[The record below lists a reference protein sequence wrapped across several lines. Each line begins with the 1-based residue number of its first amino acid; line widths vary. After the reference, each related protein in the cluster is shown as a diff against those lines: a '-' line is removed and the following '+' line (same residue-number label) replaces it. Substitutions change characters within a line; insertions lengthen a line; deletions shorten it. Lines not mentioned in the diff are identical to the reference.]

1 MKRIAMFLL
10 AGMIAVPVMAG
21 VVYEIEVTGPDG
33 AEMVSDSTF
42 SVQDNLVKVVGA
54 DAGEKF
60 NGEMIFRGDRREM
73 LVINHDEMSYLV
85 MDEATI
91 KELAATMNEAMAAME
106 QALASVPEGQREK
119 FRQMMQ
125 SKMPD
130 AGAERAPSELRNT
143 GDTDTIRGYPC
154 VRYEILRGGVRT
166 RELWVTD
173 WANVEGGDQV
183 AAGFQEM
190 ADFFKQML
198 DSMSAMSNLGS
209 FGEGFADSSFEH
221 LREMN
226 GFPVVSREY
235 DENGVFEGMA
245 ALKSATVTSLDPESF
260 EPPANYK
267 RQDLNMGGKK
277 NKRKK

>member
-10 AGMIAVPVMAG
+10 VGMIAAPGMAG

-33 AEMVSDSTF
+33 SEMVSDSTF

-73 LVINHDEMSYLV
+73 LVVNHDEMSYLV

-91 KELAATMNEAMAAME
+91 TELAATMNEAMAAME

-125 SKMPD
+125 SKMPN
-130 AGAERAPSELRNT
+130 AGAERVPTELRNT

-154 VRYEILRGGVRT
+154 VRYEVWRGGVRT

-198 DSMSAMSNLGS
+198 DSMSSMSNLGG

-235 DENGVFEGMA
+235 DENGAFEGMA
-245 ALKSATVTSLDPESF
+245 ALKSATVTPLDPETF
-260 EPPANYK
+260 EPPTNYK
-267 RQDLNMGGKK
+267 RQDLDMGGKK
-277 NKRKK
+277 KKRKK

>member
-1 MKRIAMFLL
+1 MRRIAMFLM
-10 AGMIAVPVMAG
+10 AGLIAVPAAAG
-21 VVYEIEVTGPDG
+21 VVYEIEVTGPEG

-42 SVQDNLVKVVGA
+42 SVHDNLVKVVGA

-73 LVINHDEMSYLV
+73 LVVNHDEKSYLV
-85 MDEATI
+85 MDEATMT
-91 KELAATMNEAMAAME
+91 ELAATMNEAMAAME

-125 SKMPD
+125 SKMPN
-130 AGAERAPSELRNT
+130 AGSERVPSELRKT
-143 GDTDTIRGYPC
+143 GDADTIRGYPC
-154 VRYEILRGGVRT
+154 VRYEIWRGGVRT

-183 AAGFQEM
+183 AAGFQQM

-198 DSMSAMSNLGS
+198 DSLSSMSNLGG

-221 LREMN
+221 MREMN

-235 DENGVFEGMA
+235 DENGTFAGMA
-245 ALKSATVTSLDPESF
+245 ALKSATQQTLDPADF
-260 EPPANYK
+260 EPPTDYK
-267 RQDLNMGGKK
+267 RQNLDMGGKK
-277 NKRKK
+277 KRKR

>member
-1 MKRIAMFLL
+1 MKRIAMFFL
-10 AGMIAVPVMAG
+10 AGMIAVPVVAG

-73 LVINHDEMSYLV
+73 LVVNHDEMSYLV

-91 KELAATMNEAMAAME
+91 QQLAAQVNEAMAAME

-125 SKMPD
+125 SKMPN
-130 AGAERAPSELRNT
+130 AGAERVPSELRNT
-143 GDTDTIRGYPC
+143 GESDTIRGYPC
-154 VRYEILRGGVRT
+154 VRYEIWRGGIRT

-173 WANVEGGDQV
+173 WSNVEGGEQV

-198 DSMSAMSNLGS
+198 DGLSAMGDMGGFS
-209 FGEGFADSSFEH
+209 EGFTDSSFEH
-221 LREMN
+221 LKEMN

-235 DENGVFEGMA
+235 DENGALQGMA
-245 ALKSATVTSLDPESF
+245 ALKSATLQTLDPADF
-260 EPPANYK
+260 EPPTNYK

-277 NKRKK
+277 KKRK